1 MRKMPL
7 WRSMASTSVVLP
19 WSTWATIAILRLAL
33 FIKVNGLLQGG
44 VPPTFFCK
52 NSILKELCLF
62 CVQRYDSAR
71 LKYTCALRGE
81 VSVADP
87 LPLFRA
93 SVDSK

>member
-1 MRKMPL
+1 
-7 WRSMASTSVVLP
+7 
-19 WSTWATIAILRLAL
+19 LRLAL
-33 FIKVNGLLQGG
+33 FIKLMDYFKEG

-71 LKYTCALRGE
+71 LKSGRALRGE
-81 VSVADP
+81 VSVAAP
-87 LPLFRA
+87 LPLFFA